1 MCAYTIYPQTG
12 KHGPVR
18 KAVAPPDNAVFPH
31 SLFSLLL
38 TFRIRVTVPQC
49 GSERESEGKE
59 GTAISAFQ
67 VSE

>member
-1 MCAYTIYPQTG
+1 MYPQTG

-31 SLFSLLL
+31 SLSLLL

-49 GSERESEGKE
+49 GSERVSEGKE